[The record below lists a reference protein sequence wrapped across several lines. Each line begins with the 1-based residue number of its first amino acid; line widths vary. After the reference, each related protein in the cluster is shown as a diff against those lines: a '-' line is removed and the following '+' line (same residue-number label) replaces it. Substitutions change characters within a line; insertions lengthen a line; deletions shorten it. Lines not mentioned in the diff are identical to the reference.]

1 MMSEKTA
8 RIQKEYRKYREL
20 TSFSIFDIE
29 KELIRLANEG
39 KIWMIKGMKDL
50 TESETILINHYLN
63 EKRELQIYDSI

>member
-1 MMSEKTA
+1 MNEKIA
-8 RIQKEYRKYREL
+8 KIQKEYRNYREL
-20 TSFSIFDIE
+20 ISFSIFDIE

>member
-1 MMSEKTA
+1 MMNEKIA
-8 RIQKEYRKYREL
+8 KIQKEYRNYREL
-20 TSFSIFDIE
+20 ISFSIFDIE

>member
-1 MMSEKTA
+1 MNETIA
-8 RIQKEYRKYREL
+8 RIQMEYRDYREL